1 MTYTKLFEKGKIG
14 RLELKNRIV
23 MPAMGCSLASST
35 GEASQEMI
43 TYYAKRAKGGAG
55 LIITEITRI
64 DDETGV
70 GTPNQLSV
78 TDLKHIPQLTRLAE
92 AVHAYNTKIFV
103 QLHHPGNQTPSRLL
117 HGKQIVSASDVTC
130 SVVGEKPRALTTEE
144 VEGLVKKFVFGA
156 YVAKAAGIDGV
167 ELHAAHG
174 YLLDQF
180 MSPHTNKRT
189 DRYGGDFNGRMRMI
203 TEIIKGIQA
212 TCGPDYPISVRMDGA
227 EYIPDGIDQAEG
239 IKIAKYLE
247 TLGIQAL
254 NVSCGTYESGY
265 TIVEPAMLKEGWKAD
280 LARQIKANVSIPVI
294 AVNTIKHPAFAES
307 LLEEDVCDFVG
318 IARGFLA
325 DAEWGTKAQKGQDL
339 YIRKCI
345 GCLECFR
352 ILNTL
357 RPVECTLNPLLGREL
372 HWGHLHKTGQHR
384 KVAVLGGGPAG
395 MEAAIVLAKRQF
407 DVTLF
412 EATDKLGGT
421 MNLAAIPPHK
431 ELLGEFV
438 ETMAAQVEAAG
449 VQVVYNTKA
458 TPEDLKE
465 AGFEAI
471 FMAIGG
477 QPIVPNLPGIDQA
490 ITAESVLKGEH
501 DLHDQKIV
509 IIGGGVTGLETA
521 ETLAKDNQV
530 MVIEMANQVGT
541 TLYASYR
548 GVLLK
553 EMHDMGITI
562 KTEHRLTHIEDHQ
575 VYTKHGDEDVAF
587 EADTVVLAM
596 GVKPKREA
604 LEDFEKVF
612 DQVILLGDT
621 DHPGQI
627 REALHSAYD
636 RAFVFDLG

>member
-1 MTYTKLFEKGKIG
+1 MSYTKMFEKGKIG

-23 MPAMGCSLASST
+23 MPAMGCSLAAST

-130 SVVGEKPRALTTEE
+130 SVIGEKPRALTTEE

-156 YVAKAAGIDGV
+156 YVAKTAGIDGV

-212 TCGPDYPISVRMDGA
+212 TCGPHYPISVRMDGA
-227 EYIPDGIDQAEG
+227 EYIPD
-239 IKIAKYLE
+239 
-247 TLGIQAL
+247 
-254 NVSCGTYESGY
+254 
-265 TIVEPAMLKEGWKAD
+265 
-280 LARQIKANVSIPVI
+280 
-294 AVNTIKHPAFAES
+294 
-307 LLEEDVCDFVG
+307 
-318 IARGFLA
+318 
-325 DAEWGTKAQKGQDL
+325 
-339 YIRKCI
+339 
-345 GCLECFR
+345 
-352 ILNTL
+352 
-357 RPVECTLNPLLGREL
+357 
-372 HWGHLHKTGQHR
+372 
-384 KVAVLGGGPAG
+384 
-395 MEAAIVLAKRQF
+395 
-407 DVTLF
+407 
-412 EATDKLGGT
+412 
-421 MNLAAIPPHK
+421 
-431 ELLGEFV
+431 
-438 ETMAAQVEAAG
+438 
-449 VQVVYNTKA
+449 
-458 TPEDLKE
+458 
-465 AGFEAI
+465 
-471 FMAIGG
+471 
-477 QPIVPNLPGIDQA
+477 GIDQA

-530 MVIEMANQVGT
+530 TVIEMANQVGT

-596 GVKPKREA
+596 GVKAKREA